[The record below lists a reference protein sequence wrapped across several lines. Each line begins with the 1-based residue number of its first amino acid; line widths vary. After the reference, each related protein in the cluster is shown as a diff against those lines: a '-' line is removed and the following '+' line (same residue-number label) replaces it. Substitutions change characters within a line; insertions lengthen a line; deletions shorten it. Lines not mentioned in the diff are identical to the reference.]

1 MYSQFDEDGY
11 IAGIIKDHSLKI
23 TPFIIDLGAFDGE
36 TLSNSRLFFE
46 MGWSG
51 FCVEAHPETF
61 KKLIGNNERF
71 KNCQCVNAAI
81 SDVHELLYI
90 TNYDNIP
97 EQNKLTNEPTNK
109 RLETVTFYD
118 LLEITGSFNK
128 PIGILSI
135 DIEGYDTRVLK
146 DVVKHHHQ
154 PEFIITESHTMNDRR
169 DQIALL
175 KNYHLLNILDFNNVF
190 VRRDIATWI
199 PEC

>member
-11 IAGIIKDHSLKI
+11 IAGIIRDQKLNI
-23 TPFIIDLGAFDGE
+23 TPFIIDLGAFDGK

-51 FCVEAHPETF
+51 ICVEAHPKTF
-61 KKLIGNNERF
+61 EKLIGNNCNF
-71 KNCQCVNAAI
+71 NGYCINMGVSDKNEI
-81 SDVHELLYI
+81 LYI
-90 TNYDNIP
+90 TDHENIP
-97 EQNKLTNEPTNK
+97 EQNRLTSDPTGIK
-109 RLETVTFYD
+109 VETLTYQD
-118 LLEITGSFNK
+118 ILEITEHK
-128 PIGILSI
+128 DQPIGILSI

-146 DVVKHHHQ
+146 DVIKHKYQ

-175 KNYHLLNILDFNNVF
+175 QNYHLLNILDFNNIF